1 MPKDRITQAACT
13 PARASLL
20 SMTNRDNALWQQYW
34 RDQRTDLNQQGVN
47 PLLMRWWSSLG
58 LAKGSRVL
66 VPMCGKSQD
75 MLWLIKEGYRVTGIE
90 LSPVAVRAFFFEHD
104 LGSTKRTQGPLT
116 RWGHGNLSI
125 LCGDFFAATAA
136 DLGPIDAI
144 YDCAALTALPEDIRR
159 LYVTHLALIV
169 PDARQLLV
177 LTSEDSVP
185 GESLGQISTVAQEI
199 QTLYAERFK
208 IDLAQVET
216 HVETD
221 QQCPQERSETV
232 HHKAYRMTVRA
243 PAHLIDQP
251 DNASC
256 EDRITTEQIR

>member
-1 MPKDRITQAACT
+1 
-13 PARASLL
+13 
-20 SMTNRDNALWQQYW
+20 MTNRDNALWKQYW
-34 RDQRTDLNQQGVN
+34 RDQRTDLSQQGVN
-47 PLLMRWWSSLG
+47 PLLTRWWSSLE
-58 LAKGSRVL
+58 LEKDIRVL

-90 LSPVAVRAFFFEHD
+90 LSPVAVRAFFLEHD
-104 LGSTKRTQGPLT
+104 LGSTKRIQGPLT

-125 LCGDFFAATAA
+125 LCGDFFAVTAA

-159 LYVTHLALIV
+159 IYVTHLALIA
-169 PDARQLLV
+169 PDVRQLLV

-199 QTLYAERFK
+199 QTLYAERFN

-221 QQCPQERSETV
+221 RQCPQELGETV
-232 HHKAYRMTVRA
+232 HHKAYRMTARA
-243 PAHLIDQP
+243 PALLIAHP
-251 DNASC
+251 DSASG
-256 EDRITTEQIR
+256 EDRMTAERTC